1 VATFSVRG
9 QLERLLRIDAAAKP
23 AIYLQLYQS
32 TDAVNLNYWL
42 ELLLSAGIATLGLV
56 LNSPAVVIGAMLI
69 SPMMGPILALGLAL
83 AIGDLYLGVRAGLLV
98 AGSVVAAVGLSG
110 VVSWLLPFHAPTAEI
125 IARTQPNLLDLGV
138 ALFSG
143 LAGSILICR
152 GAGGGGVTTLPG
164 VAIAVALMPPL
175 CAAGFGAGSGF
186 SRPII
191 GGATLLFS
199 TNLAAITAMAFLT
212 FFVVRMDAR
221 GVRVEIDA
229 IARTHARQDRLYQA
243 LERTAL
249 TGTIGEIGKLRW
261 RVVMLV
267 AILALLY
274 VPLRQALMRVRDETI
289 ARAAVTDA
297 IRTMAPAG
305 SVVTQRIDPTGNPIL
320 VRLVVATTVSPE
332 QIHAA
337 ELLVAQRTGRAV
349 DFGVRKVTSDDELA
363 LLRQNLRPPPAPA
376 PPPFSLDT
384 VRLETLAHLE
394 GPLKEIWPAES
405 AELLGSEFGFTS
417 EGVVVH
423 LRYQSAKPLD
433 ATVGETL
440 GRALAASVGVEQ
452 LRVSLD
458 YEKPPRPKTVRK
470 RR

>member
-1 VATFSVRG
+1 VRG
-9 QLERLLRIDAAAKP
+9 QLERLLRVDAAVKP

-69 SPMMGPILALGLAL
+69 SPMMGPILSLGLAL
-83 AIGDLYLGVRAGLLV
+83 AIGDLYLGLRAALLV
-98 AGSVVAAVGLSG
+98 TGSVVAAVALSG
-110 VVSWLLPFHAPTAEI
+110 AVSWLVPFHAPTAEI
-125 IARTQPNLLDLGV
+125 LARTQPNLLDLAV

-152 GAGGGGVTTLPG
+152 GAGGGGVTALPG

-175 CAAGFGAGSGF
+175 CAAGFGVGSGF

-191 GGATLLFS
+191 GGASLLFV

-229 IARTHARQDRLYQA
+229 LARKHARQDRLYLA

-274 VPLRQALMRVRDETI
+274 IPLRQSLMRVRDETI
-289 ARAAVTDA
+289 ARAAIVEA
-297 IRTMAPAG
+297 IRGMAPPG
-305 SVVTQRIDPTGNPIL
+305 SVVSQRIDPTSDPIL
-320 VRLVVATTVSPE
+320 VRLVVATAVSQE
-332 QIHAA
+332 QIRAA
-337 ELLVAQRTGRAV
+337 ELLVAQRTGRGV
-349 DFGVRKVTSDDELA
+349 DLAVRKVTSDDELA
-363 LLRQNLRPPPAPA
+363 LLRQNLQPPPAPPPA
-376 PPPFSLDT
+376 PPPFSLDA
-384 VRLETLAHLE
+384 VRLETLAHME
-394 GPLKEIWPAES
+394 GPLKAIWPAES
-405 AELLGSEFGFTS
+405 AELLGSEYGFTS
-417 EGVVVH
+417 DGVVVH

-440 GRALAASVGVEQ
+440 ARALAAQVGVPQ

-458 YEKPPRPKTVRK
+458 YQKPPRPKTVRK